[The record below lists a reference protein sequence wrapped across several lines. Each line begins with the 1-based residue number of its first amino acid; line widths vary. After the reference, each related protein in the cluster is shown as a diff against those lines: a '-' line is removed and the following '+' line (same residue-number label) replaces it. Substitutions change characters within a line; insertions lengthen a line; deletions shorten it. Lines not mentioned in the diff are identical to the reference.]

1 MRLTEYH
8 ASILASA
15 FANVLGGGEP
25 GALAFARCLDPE
37 TARNLAEHPSFA
49 PEGWRVWRV
58 ADADDETTRT
68 ISADRAV
75 EIRESKCDP
84 ALLLVD
90 NQRAGAGMDG
100 VYSAAREIRESTL
113 FAEAARLAG
122 GEITRRTSREFRDYV
137 ERAIGAARRRAR
149 VSPWAEFDFR
159 CRVAGGARHPGA
171 FLHLL
176 GLWPVAES
184 ADTEAADDLAASR
197 SFVERLLDVAASG
210 LTPRARVDS
219 LPLFSP
225 DGEQKAQRDD
235 LERFVRAATTKPLF
249 SALAELAD
257 RDSLWVNALQLETG
271 LKSVE
276 EIELLPWRKPAGD
289 IYKWSGLATD
299 PVAAG
304 KPPILFLDP
313 DEEANDR
320 FSYVEIRW
328 KARPEHLEK
337 GCAEYAV
344 AIVGELDGEIV
355 AMRTLHTARAVEK
368 ARFGNDDF
376 AELSEDVDMAV
387 KAVVS
392 VVGDDSVEPQESE
405 DFVIRVGDAP
415 ETERAGGGKK
425 VRTFSEGLIDLDDR
439 ETVTHIAHDSSL
451 FSGHVSVDTKGF
463 VTIRPERGK
472 SYRVFRPPLIDEIE
486 QEWIKLEGKMGRW
499 RVDVRATGE
508 RANKAKFEPFVGAGK
523 LWERAETASRR
534 MAERFAAFEGGV
546 GQIHDDRAKNFGVVR
561 EYVLAWTA
569 LWEEYDD
576 PAFALVNTVEVRS
589 LSGRTIG
596 LIVPPSHPLRVVWA
610 AAYDNLA
617 LHARFEENRSP
628 TEIRRELACLDGAMF
643 PALLPGPEK
652 GSSFV
657 FVDTLGFHAVG
668 MTPDGDPEPKA
679 TADRLARALGGGAA
693 GEAAPTVGRQSAS
706 VVASEIGKYLDCHDA
721 QGLLH
726 LHVHA
731 LRAGDGFTVARALGS
746 VFDEFRR
753 GGGDDAEDSGGT
765 APAFVLELYPS
776 QEQRGIAGRFVAD
789 TREKRRRGAGDVAEE
804 DRWMLES
811 IDLPSGVSLPRLR
824 WARREK
830 SDPETAAHLSVAFD
844 TFESRVAVETEEDA
858 RRDRAWP
865 LHAFGLLSFFDRE
878 YTGGPSPSWRAVAP
892 TGGEGE
898 KHPSGGAHSERLARM
913 RGALDRL
920 VARNLGAE
928 GARPILRTVIS
939 PDNAESLRNLHRLSD
954 WVVTL
959 DRNAGVEYFDSPD
972 DDPETYAAYVIDC
985 VPEREDLG
993 CLQLITSTGNR
1004 DEVQALVDDALDRMG
1019 LSRSHRNAEF
1029 LLGRLKALSGRLAI
1043 RLTGQKAPSAELV
1056 ALAVA
1061 HANCARAP
1069 AGDDCWTSLE
1079 NGFLVPVDDVRDLL
1093 PPLNMNTHSRRSE
1106 RKSPDA
1112 RTSLPLNGPGDGSGE
1127 LEEESAARPDLIHVS
1142 RAPRGG
1148 LRFGFVEVKY
1158 RRHLRA
1164 ARAPG
1169 VLRTIRNQVESL
1181 RRRWNEWF
1189 GEDVA
1194 ASFRSVRRAKLARML
1209 RFYADKARRHGLA
1222 PERHRELIGEIDRMI
1237 EKGRDYAFAKSPGDR
1252 GWVFCPEYMGGRPLE
1267 VSPSDWDTRI
1277 FLFGPGLLPD
1287 SNAPEDPPPPDGD
1300 PDGRPPAASPASSRN
1315 GETGGAPAA
1324 AGDEAEPE
1332 PAPSETGPAADTAP
1346 ASGDEGDPPAMRF
1359 GTDTLTGDDVRWP
1372 LTVKGNP
1379 HLLIAGLPGMGKT
1392 TCILNMC
1399 QQMIGAGVRPI
1410 VFSYHQDID
1419 ERLVELVG
1427 SVRFVDFDGLG
1438 FNPLQVLDRRSR
1450 RAYLDVAGALRDVFT
1465 AIYPELGDIQGERI
1479 RNAVK
1484 ESFEEAGWRDA
1495 EAGTPLDEPP
1505 FQRFVEILR
1514 SDPKPDRG
1522 LRTLLARL
1530 SELDDYGFFDPRE
1543 TRENLWEGD
1552 RPTVIRIHTTQND
1565 NLQRAFSFLI
1575 FYGLYKDMFRRGLG
1589 DRITHALIFDEAH
1602 RAAGLRLI
1610 PTMAKE
1616 CRKYGISLVLASQQA
1631 RDFNASLYS
1640 AIANYLILRLTES
1653 DAKALVRNVAVSQ
1666 RERALID
1673 KVKEMDRFKAVYFCE
1688 GRRKPFSVALAP

>member
-1 MRLTEYH
+1 MGLTEYH

-15 FANVLGGGEP
+15 FTNILGDGEP

-58 ADADDETTRT
+58 ADKDDATPST
-68 ISADRAV
+68 IAADRAV
-75 EIRESKCDP
+75 EIRESKGDP

-90 NQRAGAGMDG
+90 AQRAGAGMDG
-100 VYSAAREIRESTL
+100 VYSAAREIDESRL
-113 FAEAARLAG
+113 FAEAAKLAG
-122 GEITRRTSREFRDYV
+122 GEITRRTSGEFRAYT
-137 ERAIGAARRRAR
+137 ERAIRAARRYAR
-149 VSPWAEFDFR
+149 VSPWAAFDFR
-159 CRVAGGARHPGA
+159 CHVADAGGHPGA

-176 GLWPVAES
+176 GLWPVAEGANTS
-184 ADTEAADDLAASR
+184 AAADLAMSR
-197 SFVERLLDVAASG
+197 SFVEDLLGVSASG

-219 LPLFSP
+219 LRLLSP
-225 DGEQKAQRDD
+225 DGGQKAQRED
-235 LERFVRAATTKPLF
+235 LERFVRAASAKPLF
-249 SALAELAD
+249 PALAELAD
-257 RDSLWVNALQLETG
+257 RESLWVNALRLESG
-271 LKSVE
+271 LNSVE
-276 EIELLPWRKPAGD
+276 KIELVSWRRPDGK
-289 IYKWSGLATD
+289 IYKWSGLVPD
-299 PVAAG
+299 SEPGRPPV
-304 KPPILFLDP
+304 LVLDP
-313 DEEANDR
+313 DAAEKDK
-320 FSYVEIRW
+320 FSNVEIHW
-328 KARPEHLEK
+328 KAQPAKLEK

-344 AIVGELDGEIV
+344 AIVGELDREIV
-355 AMRTLHTARAVEK
+355 ATRVPHTARAVEK
-368 ARFGNDDF
+368 ARFDNDDF
-376 AELSEDVDMAV
+376 AELSEDVDMTV

-415 ETERAGGGKK
+415 ETERVGGGKK

-439 ETVTHIAHDSSL
+439 ETVTLIAHDPSL
-451 FSGHVSVDTKGF
+451 FSGHVSVDAKGF
-463 VTIRPERGK
+463 VTLRPERGK

-508 RANKAKFEPFVGAGK
+508 RANKAEFKPFEGGGK
-523 LWERAETASRR
+523 LWERVETASRR
-534 MAERFAAFEGGV
+534 MAERCAAFEGGV

-569 LWEEYDD
+569 LWEEYDN
-576 PAFALVNTVEVRS
+576 PTLALVNTVEVRS
-589 LSGRTIG
+589 LSGKTIG
-596 LIVPPSHPLRVVWA
+596 LIVPSSHPLRVVWA

-617 LHARFEENRSP
+617 LHARFKENRSP

-643 PALLPGPEK
+643 PALLPGPKK

-668 MTPDGDPEPKA
+668 MAPDSDPEPKA
-679 TADRLARALGGGAA
+679 TADRLARALGG
-693 GEAAPTVGRQSAS
+693 EATGDAVPTVGRQSAE
-706 VVASEIGKYLDCHDA
+706 VLAAEIGKYLECHDT
-721 QGLLH
+721 QQLLH
-726 LHVHA
+726 LHAH
-731 LRAGDGFTVARALGS
+731 RAGDGFTVARALGG
-746 VFDEFRR
+746 VFEKFRR
-753 GGGDDAEDSGGT
+753 GGGDDAGDSEDSDGT
-765 APAFVLELYPS
+765 APAFVLEFYPS
-776 QEQRGIAGRFVAD
+776 PEQRGIAGRFIAD
-789 TREKRRRGAGDVAEE
+789 TREKRRRGAGSIDEE

-811 IDLPSGVSLPRLR
+811 IDLPGGVSLPRLR

-830 SDPETAAHLSVAFD
+830 PNPETAAHIAVAFD
-844 TFESRVAVETEEDA
+844 TFESRVETEAEEDA
-858 RRDRAWP
+858 GGTTPRP

-878 YTGGPSPSWRAVAP
+878 YTGAPSPSWRAVAP
-892 TGGEGE
+892 AGREGE
-898 KHPSGGAHSERLARM
+898 KHPSGSAHSDRLARM

-920 VARNLGAE
+920 VARNLGVE
-928 GARPILRTVIS
+928 RGRPILRTDIS
-939 PDNAESLRNLHRLSD
+939 PDNAESLRRLHRLSD

-959 DRNAGVEYFDSPD
+959 DRNAGVEYFDSPN
-972 DDPETYAAYVIDC
+972 DDPETYDAYVIDC

-1019 LSRSHRNAEF
+1019 LSRSRRNAEF

-1069 AGDDCWTSLE
+1069 AGDACWTSLE
-1079 NGFLVPVDDVRDLL
+1079 DGFLVPVDDVRDLL

-1106 RKSPDA
+1106 RKNPDA
-1112 RTSLPLNGPGDGSGE
+1112 RTSLPLNGPGDGNGE

-1142 RAPRGG
+1142 RGPRGG

-1158 RRHLRA
+1158 RRHLRT
-1164 ARAPG
+1164 ARAPS

-1181 RRRWNEWF
+1181 RRRWGEWF

-1194 ASFRSVRRAKLARML
+1194 VSFRSIRRAKLARML

-1222 PERHRELIGEIDRMI
+1222 PERHAELIGEIDRMI
-1237 EKGRDYAFAKSPGDR
+1237 EKGGDYAFEASEDR
-1252 GWVFCPEYMGGRPLE
+1252 GWVFCPEYMGGQPLK

-1277 FLFGPGLLPD
+1277 FQFGPGLLPD
-1287 SNAPEDPPPPDGD
+1287 SNTPEDPPPPDGG
-1300 PDGRPPAASPASSRN
+1300 PDGRPPAAALAPSRN

-1324 AGDEAEPE
+1324 AGDEAEPD
-1332 PAPSETGPAADTAP
+1332 PAPSETGPAADIAP

-1359 GTDTLTGDDVRWP
+1359 GTDTLTGEDVRWP

-1419 ERLVELVG
+1419 ERLVDLVG

-1450 RAYLDVAGALRDVFT
+1450 RAYLDVAGALRDVFM

-1514 SDPKPDRG
+1514 ADPKPDRG